1 MKKALVLSCLL
12 LGLCGCDI
20 SYGTYGRGNLINKYQ
35 NLGADYDL
43 ENHYYNFYVNYRF
56 EDKIE
61 KYDKVYKVDISKV
74 YTTMTDYYRKTGIS
88 NELFEYEYDTFVV
101 MYFVQ

>member
-12 LGLCGCDI
+12 IGLCSCDV

-35 NLGADYDL
+35 NVSGDYNL
-43 ENHYYNFYVNYRF
+43 ENHYYNFYVNYRY
-56 EDKIE
+56 EDNTY
-61 KYDKVYKVDISKV
+61 KYDKVYKVDVSKI
-74 YTTMTDYYRKTGIS
+74 YTTITDYYRKTGIA